1 MTFGQLRVFSV
12 IVGVTYLVG
21 GLIGYTVTGVVTGW
35 AVDGNTAILGFEINP
50 FHNLVHLGVG
60 IYFLGAVL
68 LPRREAL
75 EGVNIAGG
83 AVYLLATVL
92 GFAGGLEALSINA
105 GFAADNFLH
114 LASGLAP
121 LIVGLYSASTNRD
134 HAGVAIT

>member
-1 MTFGQLRVFSV
+1 MTHSQLRVFSL
-12 IVGVTYLVG
+12 IVGITYLVG
-21 GLIGYTVTGVVTGW
+21 GLIGYAVTGVVTGW
-35 AVDGNTAILGFEINP
+35 AADGNTAILGFEINP
-50 FHNLVHLGVG
+50 FHNLVHVSVGVV
-60 IYFLGAVL
+60 FLGALL

-121 LIVGLYSASTNRD
+121 LVVGLYSAATNTD
-134 HAGVAIT
+134 HVGVATA